1 MKDKIIIIKVGNGYS
16 LTIFPEKLSQ
26 LPLPEGWGLQGGG
39 SMKKA
44 QFQPIP
50 KPNQL
55 IWEQKN
61 RKEKQK

>member
-1 MKDKIIIIKVGNGYS
+1 
-16 LTIFPEKLSQ
+16 
-26 LPLPEGWGLQGGG
+26 
-39 SMKKA
+39 MKKI
-44 QFQPIP
+44 QSQPIPKIP